1 MYYMT
6 EVDVHYCTNQLH
18 VGGELLL
25 VVAPVGG
32 NTAYSD
38 MLHCVHGGRDC
49 TILSTGN

>member
-6 EVDVHYCTNQLH
+6 EVDVHYCANQLE
-18 VGGELLL
+18 GELLL